1 MRKKIKALKYFFM
14 TKHSTKF
21 EDKSERLFFKF
32 LDDFHAFLL
41 RVYVAFALLVVGIFV
56 VDFVS

>member
-1 MRKKIKALKYFFM
+1 MRNKIKALKTFFT
-14 TKHSTKF
+14 TKQSKKF
-21 EDKSERLFFKF
+21 EDKSEQLLFKF
-32 LDDFHAFLL
+32 LDNLHNFIL